1 MAAHGLPDARLFESA
16 FRHAAI
22 GMCLVG
28 LDGRFLQVN
37 DALCRIVGYPRAEL
51 LALDFQTITHP
62 DDLDI
67 DLGRVADLVAGAIE
81 SYHLEKRYLHKDGH
95 VVWILLTVSLVTS
108 EENRPLFFVSQ
119 VQDISEQK
127 RMRAELERLA
137 TTDALTG
144 LANRHHL
151 TALAERELRR
161 RDRHALDLAVLVID
175 ADHFKSINDRHG
187 HQAGDTVLRAL
198 GRLLAEEIRETDL
211 LGRWGGEEFVAL
223 LVGTDLDGARR
234 CAERMVRRCAGTDIA
249 HGGGDLRVTVSIGVT
264 ACTADERDVEV
275 VVARADRAMY
285 AAKQAGRNTVVV
297 G

>member
-1 MAAHGLPDARLFESA
+1 MAPHGLPDDRLFESA

-22 GMCLVG
+22 GMSLVS

-37 DALCRIVGYPRAEL
+37 DALCRIVGYPREEL

-67 DLGRVADLVAGAIE
+67 DLGRAQALVAGEIE
-81 SYHLEKRYLHKDGH
+81 SYDLEKRYVHRDGH
-95 VVWILLTVSLVTS
+95 VVWILLTVSLVTTDG
-108 EENRPLFFVSQ
+108 RPHFFISQ

-137 TTDALTG
+137 TTDGLTG
-144 LANRHHL
+144 LLNRRHL
-151 TALAERELRR
+151 TALTERELRR
-161 RDRHALDLAVLVID
+161 RDRHAFDLAVLVID
-175 ADHFKSINDRHG
+175 ADHFKAINDRHG
-187 HQAGDTVLRAL
+187 HLAGDLVLRAL
-198 GRLLAEEIRETDL
+198 GRLLLEEVRATDL
-211 LGRWGGEEFVAL
+211 VCRWGGEEFVAV

-234 CAERMVRRCAGTDIA
+234 AAERMVERCASHDVAHDRGT
-249 HGGGDLRVTVSIGVT
+249 LRVTVSIGVT
-264 ACTADERDVEV
+264 ACAPDEHDVERIV
-275 VVARADRAMY
+275 ERADRAMY

>member
-1 MAAHGLPDARLFESA
+1 MAPHGLPDDRLFESA

-22 GMCLVG
+22 GMSLVS

-37 DALCRIVGYPRAEL
+37 DALCRIVGYPREEL

-67 DLGRVADLVAGAIE
+67 DLGRVQALVAGEIE
-81 SYHLEKRYLHKDGH
+81 SYDLEKRYLHRDGH
-95 VVWILLTVSLVTS
+95 VVWILLTVSLVTADG
-108 EENRPLFFVSQ
+108 RPHFFISQ

-137 TTDALTG
+137 TTDGLTG
-144 LANRHHL
+144 LLNRRHL
-151 TALAERELRR
+151 TALTERELRR
-161 RDRHALDLAVLVID
+161 RDRHAFDLAVLVID
-175 ADHFKSINDRHG
+175 ADHFKAINDRHG
-187 HQAGDTVLRAL
+187 HLAGDLVLRAL
-198 GRLLAEEIRETDL
+198 GRLLLEEVRATDL
-211 LGRWGGEEFVAL
+211 VCRWGGEEFVAV

-234 CAERMVRRCAGTDIA
+234 AAERMVERCASHDVAHDRGT
-249 HGGGDLRVTVSIGVT
+249 LRVTVSIGVT
-264 ACTADERDVEV
+264 ACAPDEHDVERIV
-275 VVARADRAMY
+275 ERADRAMY

>member
-1 MAAHGLPDARLFESA
+1 MPAHGLPDARLFESA

-28 LDGRFLQVN
+28 FDGRFLQVN
-37 DALCRIVGYPRAEL
+37 DALCRIVGYPREEL
-51 LALDFQTITHP
+51 LALDFQTITHA

-67 DLGRVADLVAGAIE
+67 DLGRVGDLLAGTIE

-108 EENRPLFFVSQ
+108 EEGRPLFFVSQ
-119 VQDISEQK
+119 VQDISEPK

-144 LANRHHL
+144 LANRRHL
-151 TALAERELRR
+151 TELAERELRR
-161 RDRHALDLAVLVID
+161 RDRHALDLAVVVID

-187 HQAGDTVLRAL
+187 HHTGDIVLRAL
-198 GRLLAEEIRETDL
+198 GGLLAEEIRETDL

-234 CAERMVRRCAGTDIA
+234 CAERMVQRCAGTDIE
-249 HGGGDLRVTVSIGVT
+249 HGGGHLRVTVSIGVT
-264 ACTADERDVEV
+264 ACTADERDVEA

-285 AAKQAGRNTVVV
+285 AAKRAGRNTVVV